1 MSKRVNATLSAA
13 TVATI
18 MTSLA
23 GIRTNLAMLQTLADE
38 ERSTLA
44 KMGDKTQAFVKEAL
58 DTANRHPEILPSKF
72 DLADF
77 QSDVDLIESLK
88 PIWGEVR
95 ELFTALDDTILLAG
109 SEAFAAALE
118 VYQYAKVNDKDGEL
132 TDALKDMGQ
141 RFSRKPYKKPV
152 EPTTPVQS

>member
-1 MSKRVNATLSAA
+1 
-13 TVATI
+13 

-23 GIRTNLAMLQTLADE
+23 GIRTNLAMLQTLPDE

-141 RFSRKPYKKPV
+141 RFSRKPYKKLV
-152 EPTTPVQS
+152 EPTLVQS